1 MRSDRCNT
9 GSHTELPIFQRISRW
24 KKVQATESTHQRQ
37 FSLESLHF
45 YEKVLFIKKLDLKSA
60 AAATTA

>member
-45 YEKVLFIKKLDLKSA
+45 YEKVLFTKR
-60 AAATTA
+60 